1 MSIFLDQIEKRKRL
15 EEATLVETF
24 EKGARRL
31 GIEGKKKHA
40 IPPTD
45 HTMNYQTTE

>member
-31 GIEGKKKHA
+31 GIEGKNM
-40 IPPTD
+40 P
-45 HTMNYQTTE
+45 YRLQTILP